1 MEGRVLPVTV
11 EYFDRPVRE
20 PLEGVPAGKVSLP
33 EAVPVP
39 RVPPRSMLQLIGAVV
54 MVMLV
59 AILIYVLIQIRQGWF
74 SILPVMMLVMYG
86 VMFFRNRGGNRNQ
99 KSSGEMEADR
109 QDWFN
114 QADVARR
121 ELMKAA
127 EKQFER
133 AWRCHPDPQDL
144 IGLAGCSAM
153 WERRRFPSDDFKD
166 SNDFGHVRLGVGTIK
181 QGMQIDCPP
190 LPETPMY
197 VEPATS
203 HGKRKF
209 LREQPYI
216 HDMPRVVSLTK
227 KKAISLVGPLD
238 EVRGLARAAMCQ
250 LCQWHSPD
258 DLKIIVVTDR
268 PDMWEWTKWLPHLQD
283 STNRDGCGE
292 RRTVFASA
300 SEYEQYYADEISDR
314 GQWSA
319 TAGGPR
325 DHVSGLS
332 TGGDSFWVVIDDAC
346 GAESDWAGAAPP
358 KGISGVCFIRLAES
372 VGSGRGLG
380 FDRSSVYRVD
390 GGVVRRVDESLKL
403 APSKDEEGGMAF
415 YADADWLALEDAER
429 FAQAMAPY
437 RPGKKDVSDAAGG
450 SAAGSSMLETL
461 GIRDGRFLDTE
472 RMWAERRALSG
483 TNKREGSSF
492 WKFPVGVDDE
502 GNVVEMDLKESADYG
517 WNLNGIIIGT
527 MGSGKSVALTAITEG
542 LMLTHPPE
550 VATIALFDLKAKSIA
565 QVLERSPHVI
575 AAVSNLMAEKH
586 LIRRMHLALAGLFD
600 RRKEAVTAAGC
611 VHIRDYNAKIGQGA
625 DLPRMPA
632 LQIIVDEF
640 NELPSVYPDI
650 FPFFDVIVR
659 QGRAY
664 DMCLLLVGQ
673 KYDVPQLQRLIDPVL
688 GFRIALRTGTAQV
701 SREVINEPI
710 AYHIPSRGAEGTGY
724 LKVGSD
730 TIKKIRFFNTMAD
743 HIPMAPVDERK
754 VIEAGD
760 WFEPR
765 EFAVTPTSDIDGRM
779 APAPIE
785 VHGDLV
791 PAQTA
796 PDEKPLSETETVIN
810 AVGGPAARPLV
821 DFWLPPLEVGLD
833 ADEMVRRLRGK
844 PWTQN
849 YGDTAGLSLPI
860 GQEDRPYE
868 CTQPIVTLDLRDRHW
883 AIAGGAQSGLTTAL
897 TTAVLSGALMYRP
910 DYVQFY
916 CIAGAASSMMNLR
929 SIPHVAGIAD
939 GTDTDGVLRVLDS
952 ILELIEFRMKKFGEL
967 DITAADFFQRKAADP
982 QALPEVPGGQVVLVV
997 EDFVKLKTTLTTP
1010 REDKFVPR
1018 MLKISQHG
1026 LAAGVH
1032 LVLSTVT
1039 HGHAFSHQVATNVN
1053 GRVELKL
1060 GPDETSRLNRTEADD
1075 LPEKQPG
1082 WGISPGGFRMLT
1094 GLPRLTDAHGAVVA
1108 DNLGFARVFA
1118 EQVGAKR
1125 STQMARLPERITLAE
1140 LQEKAPGKVVV
1151 ALRERDLSPVIWQ
1164 YRHKPH
1170 LAVLGKPKTGRTTT
1184 LRSACRAVM
1193 DVLTP
1198 EQAQF
1203 HVIDI
1208 ARQDQRMI
1216 PREYLASY
1224 SLTAS
1229 QGRKRMLELVEHLQ
1243 SRKPPDDDDLD
1254 PETAATHRFWEG
1266 PELFVVID
1274 NSELLPYNMSDF
1286 PFAPAKLG
1294 GESIASLIP
1303 QGAQL
1308 GLHIMYSAQL
1318 DQGYS
1323 NGSLMNPL
1331 WRPVRQNFS
1340 PTLILDGDPSLPA
1353 AAASSVRPLA
1363 QDRPGKGLW
1372 VETEA
1377 VGTVLAAWTEPPE
1390 IPQE

>member
-1 MEGRVLPVTV
+1 VSV

-20 PLEGVPAGKVSLP
+20 PLDPVPAGKVSLP

-39 RVPPRSMLQLIGAVV
+39 RVPARSMLHLIGAVV
-54 MVMLV
+54 MLMLV
-59 AILIYVLIQIRQGWF
+59 AILIYVLFQIRQGLF

-86 VMFFRNRGGNRNQ
+86 VMFFRRGGGNRSQNQ

-114 QADVARR
+114 QADVARK
-121 ELMKAA
+121 ELVKAA

-133 AWRCHPDPQDL
+133 SWRCHPDPQDL

-153 WERRRFPSDDFKD
+153 WQRRRFPTDDFKD
-166 SNDFGHVRLGVGTIK
+166 FNDFGHVRLGVGTIK
-181 QGMQIDCPP
+181 QGMQIDYPP

-227 KKAISLVGPLD
+227 KKALSLVGPMD
-238 EVRGLARAAMCQ
+238 EVRGLARAVMCQ
-250 LCQWHSPD
+250 LSQWHSPD
-258 DLKIIVVTDR
+258 DLKLIVVTDR
-268 PDMWEWTKWLPHLQD
+268 PDVWEWTKWLPHVQD
-283 STNRDGCGE
+283 SSSRDGCGE
-292 RRTVFASA
+292 RRTVFPSA
-300 SEYEQYYADEISDR
+300 REYEDYFADEISDR

-325 DHVSGLS
+325 DHVAGLS

-346 GAESDWAGAAPP
+346 GAEVDWASAAPP
-358 KGISGVCFIRLAES
+358 NGVGGVCFIRLAES
-372 VGSGRGLG
+372 AGSGRGLG
-380 FDRSSVYRVD
+380 FDRKSVYRVE

-403 APSKDEEGGMAF
+403 APAKDEEGGMAF
-415 YADADWLALEDAER
+415 YADADWLGLEDAER

-437 RPGKKDVSDAAGG
+437 RPGSKDASERAGG
-450 SAAGSSMLETL
+450 AAAGSSMLETL
-461 GIRDGRFLDTE
+461 DIRDGRFLDTE
-472 RMWAERRALSG
+472 RLWAERRALSVSS
-483 TNKREGSSF
+483 KREGSSF
-492 WKFPVGVDDE
+492 WRFPIGVDDE

-517 WNLNGIIIGT
+517 WNLNGIIVGT
-527 MGSGKSVALTAITEG
+527 MGSGKSVALTAIASG

-550 VATIALFDLKAKSIA
+550 VAVFALFDLKSKSIA
-565 QVLERSPHVI
+565 QVLERSPHCI
-575 AAVSNLMAEKH
+575 AAVSNLKAEKH
-586 LIRRMHLALAGLFD
+586 LIRRMHLALHGLFE

-611 VHIRDYNAKIGQGA
+611 VHIREYNAKIGEGA
-625 DLPRMPA
+625 DLPLMPA
-632 LQIIVDEF
+632 LQVVVDEF
-640 NELPSVYPDI
+640 NELPDVYPEI
-650 FPFFDVIVR
+650 FPFFDHLVR

-664 DMCLLLVGQ
+664 DISLLLCGQ
-673 KYDVPQLQRLIDPVL
+673 KYDVPQLMRMIDPVL

-730 TIKKIRFFNTMAD
+730 TVKKIRFFNTMAD

-765 EFAVTPTSDIDGRM
+765 EFAVTPTEDIDGRM
-779 APAPIE
+779 APPPIE
-785 VHGDLV
+785 VERDLV
-791 PAQTA
+791 PAETG

-844 PWTQN
+844 PWTQD

-860 GQEDRPYE
+860 GQEDCPFE
-868 CTQPIVTLDLRDRHW
+868 CTQPVVALDLRDRHW
-883 AIAGGAQSGLTTAL
+883 AIAGGAHSGLTTAL
-897 TTAVLSGALMYRP
+897 MTAVLGGALMYRP

-916 CIAGAASSMMNLR
+916 CIAGAASAMMNLR
-929 SIPHVAGIAD
+929 SIPHVAGIASGGD
-939 GTDTDGVLRVLDS
+939 VDGVLRVLDS
-952 ILELIEFRMKKFGEL
+952 IIELIDFRTKKFGEL
-967 DITAADFFQRKAADP
+967 DITAQEFFARRAADP
-982 QALPEVPGGQVVLVV
+982 QDLPEIPGGQVVLVV
-997 EDFVKLKTTLTTP
+997 EDFVKVKTTLTTP
-1010 REDKFVPR
+1010 REDRFVAR
-1018 MLKISQHG
+1018 MLRISQHG

-1039 HGHAFSHQVATNVN
+1039 HGHAFAHQVATNVN

-1060 GPDETSRLNRTEADD
+1060 GPNDTSTLNRTEAAS
-1075 LPEKQPG
+1075 LPAKQAG
-1082 WGISPGGFRMLT
+1082 WGISPGGYRMLT
-1094 GLPRLTDAHGAVVA
+1094 GLPRLNDAHGTVVA
-1108 DNLGFARVFA
+1108 DKDGFARVFA

-1140 LQEKAPGKVVV
+1140 LQKAAPGKVVV
-1151 ALRERDLSPVIWQ
+1151 ALRERDLSPVVWH
-1164 YRHKPH
+1164 YRHQPH
-1170 LAVLGKPKTGRTTT
+1170 LAVLGRPKSGRTTS
-1184 LRSACRAVM
+1184 LRSASRSVM

-1203 HVIDI
+1203 HVIDL
-1208 ARQDQRMI
+1208 ARQNMGMF
-1216 PREYLASY
+1216 PREYVASY

-1229 QGRKRMLELVEHLQ
+1229 QARKRMLELVEELQ
-1243 SRKPPDDDDLD
+1243 ARKPPDDDDLD

-1266 PELFVVID
+1266 AEIFVVID
-1274 NSELLPYNMSDF
+1274 NSELLPHNSGDF

-1294 GESIASLIP
+1294 AETVASLAP

-1318 DQGYS
+1318 DQQYS
-1323 NGSLMNPL
+1323 NVSLIHPL
-1331 WRPVRQNFS
+1331 WRAVRQNFS
-1340 PTLILDGDPSLPA
+1340 PTLILDGDPMLAPVA
-1353 AAASSVRPLA
+1353 TNSVRPVA
-1363 QDRPGKGLW
+1363 QERPGKGLW
-1372 VETEA
+1372 VESEL
-1377 VGTVLAAWTEPPE
+1377 VGTVLAPWTEPPE
-1390 IPQE
+1390 LPQE